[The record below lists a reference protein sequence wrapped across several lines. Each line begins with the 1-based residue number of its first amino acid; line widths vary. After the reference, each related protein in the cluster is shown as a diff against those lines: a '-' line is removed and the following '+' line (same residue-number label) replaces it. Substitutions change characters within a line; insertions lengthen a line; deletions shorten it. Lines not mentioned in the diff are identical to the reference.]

1 MVKIGLLPFLNNEV
15 SFVSFV
21 SKVEGE
27 ENTLPC
33 VVAKTHDKQDLCRGA

>member
-1 MVKIGLLPFLNNEV
+1 MVKIGLLSFLNND
-15 SFVSFV
+15 VSFV